1 MNNKKD
7 KLHELIQSMS
17 MSEKRS
23 FKLFANRH
31 TIGDQNNYLTLFEMI
46 EQMPVF
52 DQAELERSLQA
63 VNMPT
68 RHISSDKNY
77 LYNLILR
84 GLSVFNSNK
93 TTSLKVKELLHQAEI
108 LYEKGLFEQ
117 VLGLLKK
124 AKSKALRYELYPLF
138 IEISFWERKTKGK
151 LGDIRGVKQALE
163 EAMHYMALLDNMQA
177 YMKLYYDISD
187 LRRSISK
194 ARTPKTE
201 EKLAAFIQHP
211 FLQRDDIPMSFQ
223 AKLNYRRIY
232 AMYYYLV
239 DDEEN
244 EMKTNEALLALM
256 DSRDDYATEFPGEY
270 ITVSSRLL
278 ILKRHKS
285 EVEFQKTLDDFRRFP
300 YEKMKKKRNSVIAQ
314 VEIDSTATEMSRLL
328 ERGRIKESQVMLNSM
343 RELAHKYRSRMS
355 RSQKLS
361 YHYMYTYSYL
371 AAGEYRTALKEVNYL
386 LNEFDSSV
394 RPQMYSFARMLNMVI
409 HAELG
414 NLTVLKYE
422 ADSTARYLKKRGKMH
437 RLETILIRMFR
448 RLARSSMAT
457 VDVRVKR
464 KILRSFRGELEE
476 IYSDEYEKKTLIFF
490 DFRAWLDSKINNIS
504 FAEAKMVL
512 LLNEIEEVEAE
523 PI

>member
-1 MNNKKD
+1 MNQKTD

-17 MSEKRS
+17 MSEKRA

-31 TIGDQNNYLTLFEMI
+31 TIGDQNNYLILFETI
-46 EQMPVF
+46 EQMSNF
-52 DQAELERSLQA
+52 DQEAVERSLQA
-63 VNMPT
+63 AQMPT

-93 TTSLKVKELLHQAEI
+93 TTSLKVKELLHQAEV
-108 LYEKGLFEQ
+108 LYEKGLYEH

-124 AKSKALRYELYPLF
+124 AKTNALRYELYPLF
-138 IEISFWERKTKGK
+138 IEISFWERKTRGK
-151 LGDIRGVKQALE
+151 LGDIRGVKQALD

-187 LRRSISK
+187 LRRTISK
-194 ARTPKTE
+194 ARSAKTE
-201 EKLAAFIQHP
+201 ARLATFIQHP

-223 AKLNYRRIY
+223 AELNYRRIY

-244 EMKTNEALLALM
+244 EMKTNEALLSLM
-256 DSRDDYATEFPGEY
+256 SSHDDYATEFPGEY

-285 EVEFQKTLDDFRRFP
+285 ETEFQHTLDDFRRFP
-300 YEKMKKKRNSVIAQ
+300 FDKMKKKRNSVIAQ

-328 ERGRIKESQVMLNSM
+328 ERGRIEESQVMLSSM
-343 RELAHKYRSRMS
+343 KELAQRHKSRMS
-355 RSQKLS
+355 RSQRLS

-371 AAGEYRTALKEVNYL
+371 AAGEYRVALKEVNYL
-386 LNEFDSSV
+386 LNEFDASL

-422 ADSTARYLKKRGKMH
+422 ADSTARYLKKRGKLH

-457 VDVRVKR
+457 VDVRVKH
-464 KILRSFRGELEE
+464 KLYRSFREELNE
-476 IYSDEYEKKTLIFF
+476 IYSDEYENKTLIFF
-490 DFRAWLDSKINNIS
+490 DFRAWLDSKVDGVS
-504 FAEAKMVL
+504 FGEAKKTL
-512 LLNEIEEVEAE
+512 LLEEVE
-523 PI
+523 I

>member
-1 MNNKKD
+1 MATKKD
-7 KLHELIQSMS
+7 KLHELIHSMT
-17 MSEKRS
+17 MSEKRA

-31 TIGDQNNYLTLFEMI
+31 TIGDQNNYLSLFELV

-52 DQAELERSLQA
+52 DQTELENQLQELD
-63 VNMPT
+63 MPT

-93 TTSLKVKELLHQAEI
+93 TTSLQVKELLHQAEI

-124 AKSKALRYELYPLF
+124 AKAKALRYELYPLF
-138 IEISFWERKTKGK
+138 IEISYWERKTKGK
-151 LGDIRGVKQALE
+151 IGDINGVKKALD

-177 YMKLYYDISD
+177 YMKLYYQISD

-194 ARTPKTE
+194 ARNPETE
-201 EKLAAFIQHP
+201 AKLEAFIQHP

-256 DSRDDYATEFPGEY
+256 SSREDYATEFPGEY

-285 EVEFQKTLDDFRRFP
+285 EAEFQRTLDDFRRFP
-300 YEKMKKKRNSVIAQ
+300 YEKMKKKRLSVIAQ

-328 ERGRIKESQVMLNSM
+328 ERGRIEESQEMLTPM
-343 RELAHKYRSRMS
+343 RELSQRYKSRMS
-355 RSQKLS
+355 RSQRLS
-361 YHYMYTYSYL
+361 YHYMYTY
-371 AAGEYRTALKEVNYL
+371 
-386 LNEFDSSV
+386 
-394 RPQMYSFARMLNMVI
+394 
-409 HAELG
+409 
-414 NLTVLKYE
+414 
-422 ADSTARYLKKRGKMH
+422 
-437 RLETILIRMFR
+437 
-448 RLARSSMAT
+448 
-457 VDVRVKR
+457 
-464 KILRSFRGELEE
+464 
-476 IYSDEYEKKTLIFF
+476 
-490 DFRAWLDSKINNIS
+490 
-504 FAEAKMVL
+504 
-512 LLNEIEEVEAE
+512 
-523 PI
+523 